1 MTRFPRVFFP
11 FHLHLDVTRTA
22 VVWRVLELT
31 NPWDLGKCV
40 LQASTKTSASSSS
53 SPVMQPDLTASSS
66 PNPSPP
72 ISSSPHQDLPA
83 TSTSASA
90 GTPVDLTSTARK
102 GAFYNTGLPRA
113 GRPKQRSK
121 DHLGAAPL
129 SPEACASFAQEL
141 LIQAKGMNVQDM
153 FYNNPYSLR
162 QDSSARAFLLA
173 LQQGGLI
180 LHRHR

>member
-40 LQASTKTSASSSS
+40 LQASTKSSASSTF
-53 SPVMQPDLTASSS
+53 SPVMQPEPTASSS
-66 PNPSPP
+66 SNPSPP
-72 ISSSPHQDLPA
+72 ISSSPHQDLSA
-83 TSTSASA
+83 TLKSASA
-90 GTPVDLTSTARK
+90 GKPAELTFTANK
-102 GAFYNTGLPRA
+102 GAFSNTALPQA
-113 GRPKQRSK
+113 GRFKQRSK
-121 DHLGAAPL
+121 DHLGASAL

-141 LIQAKGMNVQDM
+141 LLQAKGMNVQDL
-153 FYNNPYSLR
+153 FYSNPYSLR

-173 LQQGGLI
+173 LQQGGLV
-180 LHRHR
+180 LHKHR